1 MDIEEM
7 AVQRVKREILK
18 YDCLKDYIN
27 SNDKDILNE
36 IDCILFSVMGTGEYG
51 IANAFESRYNF
62 FNELSK
68 DNRKHSEEVKLF
80 ISKQRNRFRNL
91 YQSERLK
98 TSKRIIEEKER
109 YNIDNKNEKDDG
121 LKKEDIQKIIKSYA
135 ISYIQEELGKGLKS
149 LERSSNKYVK
159 IKYNPGKKV
168 TYINNPIGQSEEW
181 NLDIKCQKCEP
192 RYSVIGSAYF
202 CPHCGFNSVE
212 KVLDESLDT
221 ISKMLNS
228 VSEMKLM
235 FSDMYGKD
243 KAETMSR
250 SMIEGSIG
258 DVVSAFQ
265 KFAEMRFKTLS
276 DKNVRVNDFQM
287 VEKGSN
293 LYREVISYGY
303 EKWLN
308 EEELDKMNLYFQR
321 RHILEH
327 NNGIIDQKYIE
338 KSNDTTYKI
347 GQRVIIKIEDVYEL
361 LDIIKKLT
369 NGLKKI

>member
-1 MDIEEM
+1 MNIPIELKSDE
-7 AVQRVKREILK
+7 KGYLDRECPNEE
-18 YDCLKDYIN
+18 CLYKFKVHIEDWKN
-27 SNDKDILNE
+27 KVSND
-36 IDCILFSVMGTGEYG
+36 
-51 IANAFESRYNF
+51 
-62 FNELSK
+62 
-68 DNRKHSEEVKLF
+68 EVHCPMCG
-80 ISKQRNRFRNL
+80 NTD
-91 YQSERLK
+91 
-98 TSKRIIEEKER
+98 TSDKWWTQEQ
-109 YNIDNKNEKDDG
+109 
-121 LKKEDIQKIIKSYA
+121 LEDIQKIIKSYA

-168 TYINNPIGQSEEW
+168 TFINNPIGQSEEW
-181 NLDIKCQKCEP
+181 NLDIKCQKCET

-250 SMIEGSIG
+250 SMIEGAIG

-308 EEELDKMNLYFQR
+308 EEKLDKMNLYFQR

-338 KSNDTTYKI
+338 KLNDTTYKI

>member
-1 MDIEEM
+1 MNIPIELKSDE
-7 AVQRVKREILK
+7 KGYLDRECPNEE
-18 YDCLKDYIN
+18 CLYKFKVHIEDWKN
-27 SNDKDILNE
+27 KVSND
-36 IDCILFSVMGTGEYG
+36 
-51 IANAFESRYNF
+51 
-62 FNELSK
+62 
-68 DNRKHSEEVKLF
+68 EVHCPMCG
-80 ISKQRNRFRNL
+80 NTD
-91 YQSERLK
+91 
-98 TSKRIIEEKER
+98 TSDKWWTQEQ
-109 YNIDNKNEKDDG
+109 
-121 LKKEDIQKIIKSYA
+121 LEDIQKIIKSYA

-149 LERSSNKYVK
+149 LKRSSSKYVK

-168 TYINNPIGQSEEW
+168 TFINNPIGQSEEW
-181 NLDIKCQKCEP
+181 NLDIKCQKCET

-250 SMIEGSIG
+250 SMIEGAIG
-258 DVVSAFQ
+258 DIVSAFQ

-338 KSNDTTYKI
+338 KSNDITYKI

>member
-1 MDIEEM
+1 MNIPIELKSDE
-7 AVQRVKREILK
+7 KGYLDRECPNK
-18 YDCLKDYIN
+18 ECLYKFKVHIEDWKN
-27 SNDKDILNE
+27 KVSNNEVHCPMCGNTDSSDKWWTQEQL
-36 IDCILFSVMGTGEYG
+36 
-51 IANAFESRYNF
+51 
-62 FNELSK
+62 
-68 DNRKHSEEVKLF
+68 
-80 ISKQRNRFRNL
+80 
-91 YQSERLK
+91 
-98 TSKRIIEEKER
+98 
-109 YNIDNKNEKDDG
+109 
-121 LKKEDIQKIIKSYA
+121 EDIQKIIKSYA

-149 LERSSNKYVK
+149 LKRSSNKYVK

-168 TYINNPIGQSEEW
+168 TFINNPIGQSEEW
-181 NLDIKCQKCEP
+181 NLDIKCQKCET

-250 SMIEGSIG
+250 SMIEGAIG

>member
-1 MDIEEM
+1 MNIPIELKSDE
-7 AVQRVKREILK
+7 KGYLDRECPNEE
-18 YDCLKDYIN
+18 CLYKFKVHIEDWKN
-27 SNDKDILNE
+27 KVSND
-36 IDCILFSVMGTGEYG
+36 
-51 IANAFESRYNF
+51 
-62 FNELSK
+62 
-68 DNRKHSEEVKLF
+68 EVHCPMCG
-80 ISKQRNRFRNL
+80 NTD
-91 YQSERLK
+91 
-98 TSKRIIEEKER
+98 TSDKWWTQEQ
-109 YNIDNKNEKDDG
+109 
-121 LKKEDIQKIIKSYA
+121 LEDIQKIIKSYA

-168 TYINNPIGQSEEW
+168 TFINNPIGQSEEW
-181 NLDIKCQKCEP
+181 NLDIKCQKCET

-250 SMIEGSIG
+250 SMIEGAIG

>member
-1 MDIEEM
+1 MNIPIELKSDE
-7 AVQRVKREILK
+7 KGYLDRECPNEE
-18 YDCLKDYIN
+18 CLYKFKVHIEDWKN
-27 SNDKDILNE
+27 KVSND
-36 IDCILFSVMGTGEYG
+36 
-51 IANAFESRYNF
+51 
-62 FNELSK
+62 
-68 DNRKHSEEVKLF
+68 EVHCPMCG
-80 ISKQRNRFRNL
+80 NTD
-91 YQSERLK
+91 
-98 TSKRIIEEKER
+98 TSDKWWTQEQ
-109 YNIDNKNEKDDG
+109 
-121 LKKEDIQKIIKSYA
+121 LEDIQKIIKSYA

-168 TYINNPIGQSEEW
+168 TFINNPIGQSEEW
-181 NLDIKCQKCEP
+181 NLDIKCQKCET

-250 SMIEGSIG
+250 SMIEGAIG

-308 EEELDKMNLYFQR
+308 EEKLDKMNLYFQR

>member
-1 MDIEEM
+1 MNIPIELKSDE
-7 AVQRVKREILK
+7 KGYLDRECPNEE
-18 YDCLKDYIN
+18 CLYKFKVHIEDWKN
-27 SNDKDILNE
+27 KVSND
-36 IDCILFSVMGTGEYG
+36 
-51 IANAFESRYNF
+51 
-62 FNELSK
+62 
-68 DNRKHSEEVKLF
+68 EVHCPMCG
-80 ISKQRNRFRNL
+80 NTD
-91 YQSERLK
+91 
-98 TSKRIIEEKER
+98 TSDKWWTQEQ
-109 YNIDNKNEKDDG
+109 
-121 LKKEDIQKIIKSYA
+121 LEDIQKIIKSYA
-135 ISYIQEELGKGLKS
+135 ISYIQEELGNGLKS

-168 TYINNPIGQSEEW
+168 TFINNPIGQSEEW
-181 NLDIKCQKCEP
+181 NLDIKCQKCET

-250 SMIEGSIG
+250 SMIEGAIG
-258 DVVSAFQ
+258 DIVSAFQ

>member
-1 MDIEEM
+1 MNIPIELKSDE
-7 AVQRVKREILK
+7 KGYLDRECPNEE
-18 YDCLKDYIN
+18 CLYKFKVHIEDWKN
-27 SNDKDILNE
+27 KVSNNEVHCPMCGNTDSSDKWWTQEQL
-36 IDCILFSVMGTGEYG
+36 
-51 IANAFESRYNF
+51 
-62 FNELSK
+62 
-68 DNRKHSEEVKLF
+68 
-80 ISKQRNRFRNL
+80 
-91 YQSERLK
+91 
-98 TSKRIIEEKER
+98 
-109 YNIDNKNEKDDG
+109 
-121 LKKEDIQKIIKSYA
+121 EDIQKIIKSYA

-168 TYINNPIGQSEEW
+168 TFINNPIGQSEEW
-181 NLDIKCQKCEP
+181 NLDIKCQKCET

-250 SMIEGSIG
+250 SMIEGAIG